1 MNSRMKSQELANCMK
16 EKMVGFRYR
25 HFKCRIYIVSDI
37 AVHSETEEPMVVYK
51 TFEQPNLVW
60 CRPLSMFLSEVD
72 HEKYPDIKQVMRF
85 ERIDDYD

>member
-1 MNSRMKSQELANCMK
+1 MNSRMKSLELANCMK

-25 HFKCRIYIVSDI
+25 HFKGRIYIVSDI
-37 AVHSETEEPMVVYK
+37 AIHSETEEPMVVYK

-60 CRPLSMFLSEVD
+60 CSPLSMFLSEVD